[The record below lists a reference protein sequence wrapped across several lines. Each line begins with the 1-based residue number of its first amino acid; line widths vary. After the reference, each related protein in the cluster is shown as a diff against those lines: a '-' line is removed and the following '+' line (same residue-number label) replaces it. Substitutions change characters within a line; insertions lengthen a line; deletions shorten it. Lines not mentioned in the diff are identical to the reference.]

1 MISIIIPNYN
11 GISHLAACFESL
23 RKQTLQNFKICL
35 VDNNSSDDS
44 VKFTK
49 EYFPEIEILQLSSN
63 TGFAKA
69 VNEGIKQSLKD
80 INIKYIVL
88 LNNDIECD
96 KNFLLELVNSFK
108 SDDIG
113 SAAGKMLNYF
123 ERNIID
129 NAGDFIKR
137 RGTPYARGH
146 GEKDQGQYDNA
157 EYIWG
162 ACAGAAIYKRE
173 IFEKAGLFDEDFF
186 AYFED
191 VDFNFRMQ
199 LLGYKCYYNP
209 KAVCYHKRGAT
220 LKDKVGFE
228 TMLCEKNLIALRLK
242 NYPLNLLLRWTPFFM
257 AGRFRRY
264 YNLTRTNSFK
274 VFFSAFKGYLWGL
287 SEIPKSLAKR
297 GKIQKQIQVTSE
309 YIENMFG

>member
-1 MISIIIPNYN
+1 
-11 GISHLAACFESL
+11 
-23 RKQTLQNFKICL
+23 
-35 VDNNSSDDS
+35 
-44 VKFTK
+44 
-49 EYFPEIEILQLSSN
+49 LQLYSN

-69 VNEGIKQSLKD
+69 VNEGIKHSLKD

-96 KNFLLELVNSFK
+96 KYFLMGLVNSFK

-173 IFEKAGLFDEDFF
+173 IFEKTGLFDEDFF

-220 LKDKVGFE
+220 LKDKIGFE

-264 YNLTRTNSFK
+264 YNINRANSFK
-274 VFFSAFKGYLWGL
+274 VFIRAIKGYLWGL